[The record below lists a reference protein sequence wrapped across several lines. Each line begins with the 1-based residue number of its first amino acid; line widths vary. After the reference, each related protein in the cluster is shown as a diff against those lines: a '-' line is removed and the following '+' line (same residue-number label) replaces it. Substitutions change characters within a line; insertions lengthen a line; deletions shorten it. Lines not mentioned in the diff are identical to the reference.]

1 MYNCY
6 NELIKVIIMQ
16 IFVKRKIL
24 SIEIIL
30 NLSKQ
35 ASART
40 HTHTHTHTHTEEGID
55 TAVKNKSS
63 KAMERHAMSS
73 QEVE

>member
-40 HTHTHTHTHTEEGID
+40 HTHTHTHTHTQRRENEYKPHVLTPVD
-55 TAVKNKSS
+55 VLFWTCRS
-63 KAMERHAMSS
+63 
-73 QEVE
+73 